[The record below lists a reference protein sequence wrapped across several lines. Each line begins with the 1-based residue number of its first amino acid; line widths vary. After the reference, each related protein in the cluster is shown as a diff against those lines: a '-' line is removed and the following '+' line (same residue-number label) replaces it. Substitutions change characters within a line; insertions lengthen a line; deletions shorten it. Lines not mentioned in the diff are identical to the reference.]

1 MLLALLTTYPK
12 IKGQLTA
19 QSKKDFQAVLRKAK
33 ESKDEDVLYY
43 AEKAE
48 EVWILKM
55 IMIKFH

>member
-1 MLLALLTTYPK
+1 VLLALLTTYPK

-48 EVWILKM
+48 EA
-55 IMIKFH
+55 